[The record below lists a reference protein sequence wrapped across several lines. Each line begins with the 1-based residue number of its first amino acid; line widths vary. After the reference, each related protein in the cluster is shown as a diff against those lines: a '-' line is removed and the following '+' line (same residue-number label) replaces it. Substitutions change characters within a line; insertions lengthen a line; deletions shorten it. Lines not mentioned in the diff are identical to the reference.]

1 MEEILRQ
8 LGELLLAAIPTVVV
22 FVMLFFAY
30 KLIVHKPLVAVLEER
45 RARTQGAVE
54 KANADIAAA
63 EARTAEY
70 EQRLREARISIFRR
84 LEAQRQQWLQTRTEA
99 VTEARAAA
107 DARVKA
113 ARASLDQDVQQAKVT
128 LQAESDTLAGQIIRT
143 VLKPALAAEF
153 PVAGGRQ
160 S

>member
-22 FVMLFFAY
+22 FVILFFAY
-30 KLIVHKPLVAVLEER
+30 KLIVHRPLVAVLGER
-45 RARTQGAVE
+45 RARTEGAVE

-70 EQRLREARISIFRR
+70 EQRLRDARLSIFKKQEAR
-84 LEAQRQQWLQTRTEA
+84 RQQLLQARATSA
-99 VTEARAAA
+99 AEARAAA
-107 DARVKA
+107 EARVKA
-113 ARASLDQDVQQAKVT
+113 ARASLQQDVEQAKVT
-128 LQAESDTLAGQIIRT
+128 LQAESETLASQIIRN
-143 VLKPALAAEF
+143 VLKPAVAAGI
-153 PVAGGRQ
+153 PVAGGRP